1 LREEDGKWE
10 NDSCKDAKNKR
21 EKERSNHEKEMRDW
35 RKDTRNILGSKMHI
49 APRWVVQKLGCIFS
63 PIASRTIMRLLK
75 TEERCLSH
83 AIFLASILKLEAG
96 KVNDDY
102 DYNV

>member
-1 LREEDGKWE
+1 MR
-10 NDSCKDAKNKR
+10 R
-21 EKERSNHEKEMRDW
+21 MRDW
-35 RKDTRNILGSKMHI
+35 RKETRNTLGSKMHI
-49 APRWVVQKLGCIFS
+49 APRWIVQKLGCIFS

-83 AIFLASILKLEAG
+83 AVFLASILKLEAG
-96 KVNDDY
+96 KVNDDDDY